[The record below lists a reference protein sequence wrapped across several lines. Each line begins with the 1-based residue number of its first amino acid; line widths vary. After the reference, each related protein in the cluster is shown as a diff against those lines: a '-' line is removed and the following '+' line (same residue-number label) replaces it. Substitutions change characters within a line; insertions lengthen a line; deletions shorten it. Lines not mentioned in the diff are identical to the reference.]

1 MQLPWCLKKTEEE
14 DANTIFPKHSASIA
28 EDQVVQTAAITIE
41 GKYGI
46 SRKLHNFEAT
56 KVSGLAT
63 KILITKP
70 QQAYRS
76 TRISGPYGPQIL
88 ALAEGWLASLTRGLA
103 TLNLIW
109 GLRPLNFI
117 FICLGLSWIFL
128 VLVQQN
134 LRLKNVLINF
144 LAINPLL
151 LRGSPPRQP
160 LPPNSYCPWAGC
172 WVVYTNK
179 HAHANWDHHSSYG

>member
-56 KVSGLAT
+56 KVSGLVT

-76 TRISGPYGPQIL
+76 MGIEHQIVTGCNGSSTNGRGVWDEMEPYGQYERDGDY
-88 ALAEGWLASLTRGLA
+88 AVFDHQEE
-103 TLNLIW
+103 
-109 GLRPLNFI
+109 
-117 FICLGLSWIFL
+117 L
-128 VLVQQN
+128 V
-134 LRLKNVLINF
+134 
-144 LAINPLL
+144 
-151 LRGSPPRQP
+151 
-160 LPPNSYCPWAGC
+160 
-172 WVVYTNK
+172 
-179 HAHANWDHHSSYG
+179 